1 MFDDIRHRLGFLP
14 VGVDVN
20 DLKISPDGK
29 TLLLSASSEGQ
40 QNLYTYSLDELARE
54 RPVARQL
61 TSTAGAKSDAQF
73 SPDGKEVYYLEDGR
87 IQTITIEQ
95 RTAKPIAVTAEFD
108 VDFSTE
114 RHTVFTQAWSML
126 NEHFY
131 DPSFHGANWSAA
143 RDRFAPY
150 AAGAA
155 TSDELRRIAN
165 LMIGELNASHLG
177 ISPPA
182 AGPSASTTGRLGVRF
197 DKDVYART
205 GRLTITSVI
214 PLGPAAVSRA
224 ISAGDTIVAVN
235 GTPIARTTNLD
246 RLLDHTIGK
255 RVTLT
260 IEPGARASAA
270 SAAARQRA
278 RQRRDDRRRARERRE
293 SRCSRSICRRSAG
306 SSIARG
312 WNRGVRMWRRRA
324 AGGSATSTCR
334 T

>member
-29 TLLLSASSEGQ
+29 TLLLSASSAGQ

-73 SPDGKEVYYLEDGR
+73 SPDSKEVYYLEDGR

-95 RTAKPIAVTAEFD
+95 RQPKPIAVTAEFD
-108 VDFSTE
+108 VDFGTE

-155 TSDELRRIAN
+155 TSDELRRIVN

-177 ISPPA
+177 ISPPP

-214 PLGPAAVSRA
+214 PLGPAAVRARSRPA
-224 ISAGDTIVAVN
+224 TRSSRSTARRSRGRRIS
-235 GTPIARTTNLD
+235 
-246 RLLDHTIGK
+246 IGCWIT
-255 RVTLT
+255 RS
-260 IEPGARASAA
+260 ASA
-270 SAAARQRA
+270 
-278 RQRRDDRRRARERRE
+278 
-293 SRCSRSICRRSAG
+293 SR
-306 SSIARG
+306 
-312 WNRGVRMWRRRA
+312 
-324 AGGSATSTCR
+324 
-334 T
+334 